1 MKTVAG
7 IANIGTL
14 VLTAVLSTSAF
25 AGEPAQADSRLT
37 LAMNDAPV
45 VRHGGPSMT
54 QGTDA
59 MHASNV
65 EVKMADTMDEIAEQ
79 LNRELEARMTAKLE
93 RAI

>member
-25 AGEPAQADSRLT
+25 AGEPAQADTRLT
-37 LAMNDAPV
+37 LAMNEAPV
-45 VRHGGPSMT
+45 VRNGGPSMT

-59 MHASNV
+59 MHASSV
-65 EVKMADTMDEIAEQ
+65 ELKLADSMDEIAEK
-79 LNRELEARMTAKLE
+79 LNRELEARMAAKLDL
-93 RAI
+93 AI